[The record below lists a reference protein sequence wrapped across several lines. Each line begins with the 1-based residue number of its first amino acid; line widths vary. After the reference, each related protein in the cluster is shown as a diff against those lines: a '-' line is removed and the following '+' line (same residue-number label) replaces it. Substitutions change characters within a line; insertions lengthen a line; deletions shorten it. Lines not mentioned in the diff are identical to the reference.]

1 MKRYQVLLLVAIV
14 TATIAG
20 TARVAQLAHYRL
32 QHIETALGINV
43 DHPDGQIHDAFVIVM
58 DALRHMHNDIEAN
71 KGNDREYKPLQEKS
85 KNRTYTIHRDAEDF

>member
-1 MKRYQVLLLVAIV
+1 MKRITVLLV
-14 TATIAG
+14 IALG
-20 TARVAQLAHYRL
+20 LITGGAALRGAQLVHYRL

-85 KNRTYTIHRDAEDF
+85 KNRTYTIHRDAEDL